1 MALNVN
7 ELKPEES
14 RRVCDPDG
22 FEFECTADI
31 KPLEET
37 VGQERALRAIEF
49 GVEIKSQG
57 YNIYALG
64 PIGTGKTTF
73 IKNYLKDK
81 AEVSPT
87 PDDWCY
93 IYDFNDS
100 YRPNALRLPAGK
112 GCEFQADMD
121 KLLGHLKVEIPRAL
135 ETEDFERERNDIFQE
150 YQQRRNEEM
159 SSLDEQAATA
169 GFALQTG
176 TTGLM
181 LIPAFQGQPLTP
193 QQISQLKPEQRKELE
208 KKAAEFQENISTTMR
223 KIRDSEKEAKA
234 KVNELEQKTV
244 VFAVGHFMDDLKEKY
259 ADIDE
264 VGKYLD
270 SVKKDVIE
278 NIDDFRRQVS
288 EGESPEML
296 GMKIPMPQPSF
307 NKYKVNLIV
316 DNSKTK
322 GAPVIVESNP
332 TYPNLIGRIDR
343 QVRFGAL
350 TTDFTMIKGGALHRA
365 NGGFLIIPA
374 DSLLRSFLSWEA
386 LKRAIDSKEIKISE
400 IAQEMSYFSTVSLE
414 PEPMPLDVKIILI
427 GSSNIYYLLH
437 EMDSDFQKLFKV
449 MADFDILMDRTHENE
464 IKYAK
469 FICARCVEEKLLHFH
484 KSAVAKIVEY
494 GSELSGDQSKLI
506 TRFIDITDV
515 IREANYWAKRGN
527 KERVY
532 AEDVKKA
539 IDEKIYR
546 SNKIE
551 NRLQELIDEG
561 TIMVDAGGSV
571 VGQVNGLA
579 VMQLGDR
586 MFGKPSRITVR
597 TYLGNDGVINI
608 EREAK
613 MSGKIHDKGVLI
625 LTGYLCGRYAQD
637 KPVSLSASICFE
649 QSYEGVEGDSASST
663 ELYALLSS
671 ISGVPLKQ
679 GIAVTGS
686 VNQRGEVQPIGGA
699 SQKIAGFFD
708 TCLSAGL
715 TGDQGVIMP
724 QKNVKNLMLRED
736 IVDAIREGKFHIYP
750 VSTIDQG
757 MEVLTGSEA
766 GKLQEDGTYPEGTIN
781 FLIDKNL
788 REMANKLKQYNSKDK
803 KSSEKE
809 GEKE

>member
-1 MALNVN
+1 MALNIN

-14 RRVCDPDG
+14 RRVCNPDG

-31 KPLEET
+31 VPLEET

-81 AEVSPT
+81 AEVLPT

-159 SSLDEQAATA
+159 SSLDEQAATT
-169 GFALQTG
+169 GFSLQTG
-176 TTGLM
+176 PTGLM

-193 QQISQLKPEQRKELE
+193 QQISQLRPEQRKELE

-244 VFAVGHFMDDLKEKY
+244 VFAVGHFMDDLKETY

-264 VGKYLD
+264 IGKYLD

-278 NIDDFRRQVS
+278 NIDDFRRQVG
-288 EGESPEML
+288 EDESPEML

-386 LKRAIDSKEIKISE
+386 LKRAIDGREIKISE
-400 IAQEMSYFSTVSLE
+400 ITQEMSFFSTVSLE

-484 KSAVAKIVEY
+484 KSAIAKIVEY

-506 TRFIDITDV
+506 TRFIDITDI

-613 MSGKIHDKGVLI
+613 MSGRIHDKGVLI

-637 KPVSLSASICFE
+637 KPISLSASICFE

-699 SQKIAGFFD
+699 SQKIEGFFD

-766 GKLQEDGTYPEGTIN
+766 GKLQEDATYPEGTIN

-788 REMANKLKQYNSKDK
+788 REMADKLKQYGSKDK

-809 GEKE
+809 GEDQ